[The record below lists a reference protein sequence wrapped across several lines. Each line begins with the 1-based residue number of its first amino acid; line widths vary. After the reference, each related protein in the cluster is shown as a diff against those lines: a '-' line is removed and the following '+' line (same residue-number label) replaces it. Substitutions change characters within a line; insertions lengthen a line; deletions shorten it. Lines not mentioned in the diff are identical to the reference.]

1 MARDKIHIQPGAWIL
16 LIGLV
21 LAGAFFGI
29 KALQKNGTWGKVT
42 NAVAPS
48 SQGSSSVKVTKVGGK
63 APLVVALNTWCG
75 FAPGVYFNGGLQ
87 ASENSRFVKEYGV
100 PVQFVIMDNFDDSRN
115 AFKAD
120 AVHVICNT
128 ADVLPTEAPSMI
140 SFKMKVFIQIDWS
153 RGGDKV
159 VVRPGIN
166 NVSDLKGKTVALAI
180 GTPSQTLIIRS
191 IETGEVQ
198 YSDLIIK
205 KMATALDAATAFK
218 NGQVDAAIVWSPDD
232 EDCLAAVQ
240 GSKVL
245 ISTKEAAFCIADI
258 FYAKEDYIQSH
269 QKEIKAFTAGWLKA
283 ARELNEDPNAKAQ
296 AQKLMATCFNV
307 PEAVMN
313 LDNARFTTYGDN
325 VNFFNLMPTQ
335 CKCVKGEDL
344 YTKMAMAFNKI
355 GLAPDNVP
363 AWRTITDIS
372 ILQSLAS
379 DFNLPGDAAE
389 EGTTFAAPKTAVEK
403 QELQTKPA
411 IATKRVTINFATGS
425 ATVSDDAR
433 YIVDRD
439 FSPIARSFSG
449 FRIRIEGNTDNTG
462 PYEVNKSLSRRRAQ
476 AVADYLAN
484 TYSFDR
490 NRFVIVGNGPD
501 SPVADNGTDEGRAK
515 NRRTDFELI
524 Q

>member
-1 MARDKIHIQPGAWIL
+1 MAKKVYVQPGVWII
-16 LIGLV
+16 LITLV
-21 LAGAFFGI
+21 LVGAFFGI
-29 KALQKNGTWGKVT
+29 KTMQKNGVLGKVAST
-42 NAVAPS
+42 VVPS
-48 SQGSSSVKVTKVGGK
+48 GNQGSSNVKAVKIDGK
-63 APLVVALNTWCG
+63 SPLIVALNTWCG

-87 ASENSRFVKEYGV
+87 PSENSRFVKEYGV

-120 AVHVICNT
+120 KVHVICNT
-128 ADVLPTEAPSMI
+128 ADVLPTEAPSMV
-140 SFKMKVFIQIDWS
+140 SFNMKVFMQIDWS
-153 RGGDKV
+153 RGGDVV

-166 NVSDLKGKTVALAI
+166 NVSDLKGKNVALAI
-180 GTPSQTLIIRS
+180 GTPSQTLIIRT

-198 YSDLIIK
+198 YSDLVIK

-232 EDCLAAVQ
+232 QDCLAAVP
-240 GSKVL
+240 GAKVL
-245 ISTKEAAFCIADI
+245 ISTKQAAYTIADI
-258 FYAKEDYIQSH
+258 FYTKGDYLQSH
-269 QKEIKAFTAGWLKA
+269 QKEIKAFTSGWLKA
-283 ARELNEDPNAKAQ
+283 ARELNTDPAIKVQ

-307 PEAVMN
+307 PEVVMN

-363 AWRTITDIS
+363 AWRNITDIS
-372 ILQSLAS
+372 ILQSLS
-379 DFNLPGDAAE
+379 GDFTLPGDAAE
-389 EGTTFAAPKTAVEK
+389 EGTTFTAPTPAEKQRLVAAPAV
-403 QELQTKPA
+403 
-411 IATKRVTINFATGS
+411 ATKRITINFATGS
-425 ATVSDDAR
+425 AVVTDEAR
-433 YIVDRD
+433 YIIDRD
-439 FSPIARSFSG
+439 FTPIAKSFSG

-462 PYEVNKSLSRRRAQ
+462 SPQGNKVLSKRRAQ
-476 AVADYLAN
+476 SVADYLSS
-484 TYSFDR
+484 TYNFDP
-490 NRFVIVGNGPD
+490 NRFVIVGNGQD
-501 SPVADNGTDEGRAK
+501 NPVADNSTDDGRSK